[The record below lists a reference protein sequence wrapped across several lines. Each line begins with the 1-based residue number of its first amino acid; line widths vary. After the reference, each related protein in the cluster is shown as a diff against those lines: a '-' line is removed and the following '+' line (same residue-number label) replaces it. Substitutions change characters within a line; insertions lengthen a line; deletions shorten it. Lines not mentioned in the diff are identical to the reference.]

1 MGILWFRVHNFWAD
15 RLYQFGQTLPEDGH
29 TRELYEDDEWL
40 YNRARQLTIAT
51 HQHIVYSEWLPVF
64 IPRKFPDGRLTS
76 YAETPGYSAYY
87 GRTGYNP
94 AINPQIAHIF
104 QSAAMRFGHTMVT
117 PGVWRREFANDSN
130 TCAFGSPISFE
141 MEGVNSFIEVINE
154 KLAGI
159 GEDPIRIDT
168 YQDVIDNFY
177 TPYEPD
183 GDGIP
188 NDNEGQEIG
197 EIRAIFNIVSAT
209 LYTKDAAFATR
220 SYTYTPADSGHF
232 VPRTCN
238 AYWNPQVPIRATNV
252 HPFFLGMASQR
263 VEREDTIITPDLRGQ
278 VFGPLDFS
286 RRDLMAINMQRA
298 RDHGLPDFNSAR
310 LAYGL
315 PPVVGFEDLNPL
327 YGIDEDVTRAIENLR
342 EVYNN
347 DISKCDIWACGLAE
361 TVPSGYESVL
371 PYFDDDSG
379 VMRKIPAGPGE
390 LFTEVLFDQ
399 FMRIRHGDRFW
410 YENYK
415 ANGILTQEE
424 FDLIS
429 NLNIKRLLMLVTPIR
444 DEDLSEN
451 PFVFTGQTVCPQPFQ
466 LSELYMDDCT
476 SLKTFDY
483 YYNDSV
489 WQVPLIWGLSFLYVG
504 LVIMLLFLLA
514 AYNQYRRQQVAA
526 AGRGTR
532 TKEIQGNDITKG
544 DEVIVLW
551 ELRAGLKS
559 ETRLMSIKTG
569 PGKRIVLFQGGSLL
583 RVIDLRYQESI
594 TIQKPF
600 DDQMHLVV
608 KIPKEY
614 DIVMRCKDPIDRT
627 TIIEKLIEYLQGI
640 GITVV
645 NEEHQKRYML
655 KGVFTKRD
663 RQRLLEDFFKSV
675 FHEGSKKGS
684 SSIEEHRK
692 DILECELSREEFADA
707 MSLKKDSLFIDQ
719 MFQLIDQ
726 DGNGFISF
734 REFLD
739 MIVIFAKGSPDD
751 KIKLMFDMYDVNKS
765 GSLSRG
771 EFRKMLRAMMD
782 LVNATVSSDQ
792 MDQLVD
798 SMFTAAGFQN
808 KEELTLEDFNVL
820 LRDHKEELSSAHLNV
835 KGYDVPEV
843 EVQQQEKPPA
853 EGGAVPSRYRARET
867 APARARRTVLKAYAS
882 SSSAAAPQSKEGES
896 SGPKSFEIRTVPRSA
911 PANKIIQFFYIFFRY
926 IENYRLHIF
935 WLSIFF
941 LVTIAVFGERYYYYS
956 IEREVGGL
964 RRIAGQGVSV
974 TRGAAS
980 AMMFTYSVLLITMA
994 RNFITYLRETI
1005 FNNYIPF
1012 DSYISFHKIVALTAL
1027 LFTICHAI
1035 GHGSNFYHIS
1045 TQTPGDLTCIF
1056 REVYFRTHTL
1066 PRFSYWLFLT
1076 MTGFSAFIL
1085 TLVTV
1090 VIFVFATQ
1098 YARRYT
1104 YQAFWVTHHFYIA
1117 FYILMF
1123 LHGSGRLVQDPLF
1136 GNFFLGPV
1144 IVYTIDQIVSV
1155 SRRKQELSVIR
1166 ADILP
1171 SLVVG
1176 IYFKRPHSF
1185 DYKAG
1190 QWVKIASSAQNPG
1203 EFHSFTIS
1211 SAPHE
1216 DYLSLHIRAVGPW
1229 TYNFRDHYNPANLN
1243 GQPYPAVFIDGPFG
1257 EGHQDWTSYEV
1268 SVLVGGGIGV
1278 TPFASILKELVYR
1291 FNIGARVECKKVYK
1305 QTYTPCLSTT
1315 SCLLTGVLHLGDTQ
1329 PEAVGVVC

>member
-1 MGILWFRVHNFWAD
+1 
-15 RLYQFGQTLPEDGH
+15 
-29 TRELYEDDEWL
+29 
-40 YNRARQLTIAT
+40 
-51 HQHIVYSEWLPVF
+51 
-64 IPRKFPDGRLTS
+64 
-76 YAETPGYSAYY
+76 
-87 GRTGYNP
+87 
-94 AINPQIAHIF
+94 
-104 QSAAMRFGHTMVT
+104 
-117 PGVWRREFANDSN
+117 
-130 TCAFGSPISFE
+130 
-141 MEGVNSFIEVINE
+141 MEGLNSFIRVINE
-154 KLAGI
+154 KLPG
-159 GEDPIRIDT
+159 DQQIRIDT
-168 YQDVIDNFY
+168 YQDVINKFY
-177 TPYEPD
+177 TPYENGEDFPTD
-183 GDGIP
+183 ENGREIQEVVAIYRIVNSSIYTNEPAFSARNYNYTPGDG
-188 NDNEGQEIG
+188 
-197 EIRAIFNIVSAT
+197 
-209 LYTKDAAFATR
+209 
-220 SYTYTPADSGHF
+220 GHF

-238 AYWNPQVPIRATNV
+238 AYWNPQVTIRATNI

-263 VEREDTIITPDLRGQ
+263 VEREDTIITPDLRGK

-310 LAYGL
+310 MAYGL
-315 PPVVGFEDLNPL
+315 PPVISFEDLNPL
-327 YGIDEDVTRAIENLR
+327 YGIMDDVTRSIENLR

-347 DISKCDIWACGLAE
+347 DISKCDIWACALAE
-361 TVPSGYESVL
+361 TVPSGFDEYL
-371 PYFDDDSG
+371 PEG
-379 VMRKIPAGPGE
+379 IPAGPGE
-390 LFTEVLFDQ
+390 LFSEVLFDQ

-410 YENYK
+410 YENYE
-415 ANGILTQEE
+415 ANGILSEEE
-424 FDLIS
+424 FSLIS
-429 NLNIKRLLMLVTPIR
+429 NLTMKKLLMLVTPIR
-444 DEDLSEN
+444 DEDLSDD
-451 PFVFTGQTVCPQPFQ
+451 PFRFTDRTVCPQPYQ

-476 SLKTFDY
+476 SLKGFDY
-483 YYNDSV
+483 YYNNSV
-489 WQVPLIWGLSFLYVG
+489 WQVPVIWVMTFLYVG
-504 LVIMLLFLLA
+504 LVIMVLFLLA

-526 AGRGTR
+526 AGRTTR
-532 TKEIQGNDITKG
+532 TKEIQGNDITRG
-544 DEVIVLW
+544 DEGIVLW

-559 ETRLMSIKTG
+559 ETRLVSVKTG
-569 PGKRIVLFQGGSLL
+569 PGKRIVLFHGSSVL
-583 RVIDLRYQESI
+583 RVIDLRYQDKI
-594 TIQKPF
+594 TFQTPF

-614 DIVMRCKDPIDRT
+614 DIVMRCQDPVDRT
-627 TIIEKLIEYLQGI
+627 TIIEKLTEYLQGI

-645 NEEHQKRYML
+645 SEEHQKRFML
-655 KGVFTKRD
+655 RGVFTKRD
-663 RQRLLEDFFKSV
+663 RQQLLEQFFKSV
-675 FHEGSKKGS
+675 FHEGSQRSSGS
-684 SSIEEHRK
+684 VQEHRQ
-692 DILECELSREEFADA
+692 DILECELSRDEFADA
-707 MSLKKDSLFIDQ
+707 MSMKTDSLFVEQ
-719 MFQLIDQ
+719 MFQLIDH

-771 EFRKMLRAMMD
+771 EFRKMLKAMME
-782 LVNATVSSDQ
+782 LVNATVTPDQ
-792 MDQLVD
+792 MEQLID
-798 SMFTAAGFQN
+798 SMFTAAGFQS

-843 EVQQQEKPPA
+843 EVKQEKQGE
-853 EGGAVPSRYRARET
+853 EGEAVPSRYRARET
-867 APARARRTVLKAYAS
+867 APARARRTVLRAYAS
-882 SSSAAAPQSKEGES
+882 TATSGGAQGKDGES
-896 SGPKSFEIRTVPRSA
+896 SGSKTHDIPTVVRAASSS
-911 PANKIIQFFYIFFRY
+911 KFMRFIFIFFRY

-941 LVTIAVFGERYYYYS
+941 LVTMAIFVERSYYYS
-956 IEREVGGL
+956 VEREHAGL
-964 RRIAGQGVSV
+964 RRIAGYGVTV

-980 AMMFTYSVLLITMA
+980 AMMFTYSVLLLTMA

-1027 LFTICHAI
+1027 VFTICHGI
-1035 GHGSNFYHIS
+1035 GHGINFYHIS
-1045 TQTPGDLTCIF
+1045 TQTANDLTCLF
-1056 REVYFRTHTL
+1056 REVYHRTHTL
-1066 PRFSYWLFLT
+1066 PQFTYWLFLT
-1076 MTGFSAFIL
+1076 MTGFSAFVL

-1090 VIFVFATQ
+1090 IIFVFATQ

-1104 YQAFWVTHHFYIA
+1104 YQAFWVTHHFYIG

-1136 GNFFLGPV
+1136 GNFFLGPGIIFV
-1144 IVYTIDQIVSV
+1144 IDQIISV
-1155 SRRKQELSVIR
+1155 SRRKQELAVIR

-1243 GQPYPAVFIDGPFG
+1243 GGPYPKVFIDGPFG

-1291 FNIGARVECKKVYK
+1291 FNIGARVECKKVSVTTFLYALLHAL
-1305 QTYTPCLSTT
+1305 CSLS
-1315 SCLLTGVLHLGDTQ
+1315 GVLHLGDSQ